1 MAADKIKKG
10 KSEVLEFK
18 GNELQ
23 EDAKKW
29 LKTAFTYTNGKG
41 DSIVF
46 FQAKHCSNCFRLLY
60 DRYDTNTPF
69 ATC

>member
-18 GNELQ
+18 GNERQ
-23 EDAKKW
+23 EGTKKW
-29 LKTAFTYTNGKG
+29 LKTAFTFANGKG

-46 FQAKHCSNCFRLLY
+46 SSQALLQQLP
-60 DRYDTNTPF
+60 TTL
-69 ATC
+69 

>member
-1 MAADKIKKG
+1 MAADKIKRG

-23 EDAKKW
+23 EDTRKW
-29 LKTAFTYTNGKG
+29 LKTAFAFANGKDG
-41 DSIVF
+41 SIVF
-46 FQAKHCSNCFRLLY
+46 KPCTAPSSFQLLY
-60 DRYDTNTPF
+60 DLNDTKTPF